1 MIKFDACFVDLVVA
15 CLVLNNVTVY
25 IVNESINVSLKPH
38 NRVAIIQ
45 IGMIF
50 SKNKLH
56 WKYVLWKLL
65 DAACTVCAELWK
77 AGDGERH
84 GQTHDQRRA
93 AGQQVRHTLISSFC
107 LPSLSSLRSF
117 GSSSSSVFT
126 SHGVILSYQV
136 SGHFSRQSRV
146 DPASRHRVQR
156 QLWVFICLSPFVLTV
171 LVKRSI
177 TGNYWTL
184 LVVFTMHWTDSADK
198 TAWLTVACSKY
209 LIADIW

>member
-1 MIKFDACFVDLVVA
+1 MEATWC
-15 CLVLNNVTVY
+15 CVY
-25 IVNESINVSLKPH
+25 CVCRALESWRWREAWSNPWSEESS
-38 NRVAIIQ
+38 RTA
-45 IGMIF
+45 
-50 SKNKLH
+50 
-56 WKYVLWKLL
+56 
-65 DAACTVCAELWK
+65 
-77 AGDGERH
+77 
-84 GQTHDQRRA
+84 GQTHT
-93 AGQQVRHTLISSFC
+93 HLLF
-107 LPSLSSLRSF
+107 LSSIFILSAVLWLVLLL
-117 GSSSSSVFT
+117 SLHFT
-126 SHGVILSYQV
+126 HGVILSYQV

-156 QLWVFICLSPFVLTV
+156 QLWVFICLSFPLTV